1 MNDERIADL
10 IQAELDDRLSD
21 AERHELDALLRDPA
35 ARALRDELHQTVAAL
50 SALSELEP
58 PAALRRALRA
68 ALPTAAVTAAPAS
81 PSLIDRLRGSL
92 GLPAV
97 RTAGAFAAGLA
108 VGAVAVGLGPGSS
121 DLDMAALT
129 GTMAGYETG
138 SSDAIDRL
146 IMELPGVEGSIGLHR
161 RGGLYVIEYDLEAEQ
176 PVDVVTDYT
185 GTDAKFNGFAHIGDS
200 DTRAVAEGRQV
211 RLTID
216 GHRRYAVFLS
226 RPRGSA
232 GEIEI
237 GLYDGEAL
245 LHRDNLTVPA
255 AANRR

>member
-21 AERHELDALLRDPA
+21 AERGELEALLQDPA
-35 ARALRDELHQTVAAL
+35 ARALRDEFHQAVAGL

-58 PAALRRALRA
+58 PAALRQALRG
-68 ALPTAAVTAAPAS
+68 ALPAAGTVRPANPSVIERLIGCLAP
-81 PSLIDRLRGSL
+81 
-92 GLPAV
+92 PAV
-97 RTAGAFAAGLA
+97 RIAGAFAAGLA
-108 VGAVAVGLGPGSS
+108 VGVVAVGLGPGSS

-138 SSDAIDRL
+138 SGDAVDRL
-146 IMELPGVEGSIGLHR
+146 TMELPGIEGSIGLHR
-161 RGGLYVIEYDLEAEQ
+161 RGGLYVIEYDLDAAQ

-185 GTDAKFNGFAHIGDS
+185 GTDANFSGFAHIGDS

-226 RPRGSA
+226 RPRGGA
-232 GEIEI
+232 GDIEI
-237 GLYDGEAL
+237 GLYDGDAL

-255 AANRR
+255 AADRR